1 MKYYDKIASGYDELY
16 GREQVEKAKKILK
29 YIKPRGVLLDIGT
42 GTGIATKEFE
52 KYCKCI
58 ALDPSKKLLEQ
69 YNGEKVVG
77 KAEDIPFSDGYF
89 DVVVS
94 LTVLHHTNI
103 KKALKEIF
111 RVVKKDGQIA
121 ITILKKSNVDLSLFK
136 DFKKIDIGKDWLFV
150 SSNRINQTY

>member
-77 KAEDIPFSDGYF
+77 KAENIPFPDNYF
-89 DVVVS
+89 DVVIS
-94 LTVLHHTNI
+94 LTALHHCDI
-103 KKALKEIF
+103 KKALGEIMRVTKEN
-111 RVVKKDGQIA
+111 GQIA
-121 ITILKKSNVDLSLFK
+121 LTIIKKSKVDLKLFEN
-136 DFKKIDIGKDWLFV
+136 FKRIDIGKDWLFV
-150 SSNRINQTY
+150 KKNS